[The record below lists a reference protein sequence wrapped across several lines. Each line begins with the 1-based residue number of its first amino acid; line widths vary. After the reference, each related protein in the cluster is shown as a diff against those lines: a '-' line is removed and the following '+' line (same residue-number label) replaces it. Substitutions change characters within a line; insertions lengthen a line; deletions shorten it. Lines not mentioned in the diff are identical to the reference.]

1 MRLKFFCLLSLL
13 FLFSCADNKPKN
25 IVVDPAFSAY
35 ISAFTSGVVSSSSAI
50 TVALV
55 DPVDGVKPGDELTK
69 DVFDFDPS
77 IEGKAFWVNDR
88 TIEFKPAEKLKSGKA
103 YEAKFDLSKIQ
114 KVPEEFKL
122 LTFGFNVINQNMFV
136 AFDGLKST
144 EDRAIQTLF
153 GTVRTSDIADASNL
167 QACLTAEQ
175 NGKKLKLV
183 WEHLESGKTHK
194 YTVKGVKRAEK
205 EGTVTLKWNGDKIGA
220 EIEDT
225 KDVRI
230 PPIGEF
236 TLVQVKTFSV
246 PGVYFSLQFSDK
258 LDPNQDL
265 EGMVYLKRKK
275 KLRLEIE
282 GNEIKAYPIDD
293 LGFSEIIT
301 IETGIR
307 NAWGDNL
314 KERYI
319 REIELKSQDPEL
331 KLLGNGVIM
340 PSGSGITF
348 PFKAV
353 NLKAINLRILQ
364 VYENNVAQFL
374 QVNQLNGNS
383 ELARV
388 GRIIYDGQIDLVSSE
403 AIDYGVW
410 NNFSVDL
417 SRLVNPEP
425 GAIYRV
431 MMSFERY
438 QSIYPCAS
446 DEALEKPFKR
456 KKLNFDNEQGYFNEN
471 YSWYDEDYRWNER
484 DNPCKTAYYMN
495 GDHFISANVFASDFG
510 MICKESSGDTYN
522 LVISDLLSA
531 DALRGIEV
539 EAYDY
544 QNNRLASGKTNR
556 DGVVQLNTKSKP
568 YLMVAKKGKQRGYLR
583 VDNGSSLEMSLYD
596 VGGVKV
602 EKGVK
607 GFIYGER
614 GVWRPGD
621 DIYLSFMLEDKENA
635 LPDNHPVLMEFYDPM
650 GKLYDKAVQTKSV
663 EGLYAFKLKTTP
675 DDVTGQWQVKF
686 TVGNSKFYKS
696 LKIETVKPNR
706 INIELDKKEIVSS
719 TDNVVKNLKA
729 TWLYGAPGAN
739 LKTNMELQLGNLKT
753 TFNGFENFQFD
764 DRTKSFYFDDVLIA
778 EATTDAEGK
787 AKLVF
792 DVNKPSDAPG
802 MLKMRFAT
810 KVYEQGGD
818 FSQDFLSAK
827 YSPYRSYVGVK
838 LPKSNNWLNA
848 LNTENTH
855 NIVIATLDE
864 FGKPISRNVDV
875 ELYSMDWNWWWE
887 GSGESEVTRY
897 INRQSANLIKSESV
911 SIANGKSIYQL
922 SFPEAGW
929 GRYMIR
935 VVDRISGHSTSET
948 FYGRYPGW
956 YSQSNEGGSDA
967 ASMININQDKPSYN
981 VGDEAEITVPSG
993 GVGNVYISIEKG
1005 DKILKQFWV
1014 KAEDKNTV
1022 IKLPITKDMAPNVY
1036 ASVFLMQPHGQT
1048 ENSLPIRMYGVTPI
1062 MVVDAKT
1069 KLEPVIAAPK
1079 SIRPESTYEVKVS
1092 EKEGKAMA
1100 YTLAMV
1106 DEGLLSLTRF
1116 KTPNPW
1122 DAFYAKEALSVRSWD
1137 MYKYVMSAQ
1146 TGKMA
1151 SVLAIGGDEALTYKE
1166 DAKANRFKPVVR
1178 YIGPFYLKANESKT
1192 HTLEMSN
1199 YIGAVRVMA
1208 VAGYEGAY
1216 GSAEKEIK
1224 VKQPLMVLSTLPR
1237 VLGPSEK
1244 IRVPINVITT
1254 EKNIKNVKI
1263 KVSSNGLLKTQGD
1276 TEKSIQFSDIGE
1288 QTVYFEFDVAKQLGV
1303 AKFKV
1308 EVSSGKE
1315 TAFEEVELIVRPPNP
1330 PISKSSN
1337 SSVNAGESWKQSYSS
1352 IGISGTNKTTL
1363 QVSKLPNLD
1372 LEKHLGY
1379 LIRYPHGCIEQTTS
1393 SVFPQLYLNSLTKL
1407 DATMREKIDE
1417 NISAALNR
1425 YRSFQ
1430 LSSGGFS
1437 YWPGNSSYASEWGT
1451 NYAGHFM
1458 VEAKNKGYTLPA
1470 GVYDEWLKFQKSSA
1484 AKWNRNDYDEYGRRG
1499 ADLTQAYRLYTMALA
1514 GSADLGAMNRLRND
1528 NNLST
1533 AAAWR
1538 LSAAYALVG
1547 RKDVA
1552 EDLANRPMSIPNY
1565 REMGYTY
1572 GSNVRDMAM
1581 ILESLS
1587 TLKVT
1592 DRGVDLANDICAELN
1607 KGWHSTQTR
1616 AYALLAL
1623 AKFVGGGSF
1632 NDEFGFT
1639 ATINGKT
1646 EKVNTNAAVYSFD
1659 IGDKKSSTGEISIS
1673 NTSDQLLFV
1682 SLIQEGIP
1690 LEVNDTEIQDDITM
1704 RIVYRDL
1711 QGNALDVTSLPQG
1724 TDFKAMVTVSHPGI
1738 RSAYKEIALNQ
1749 IFPSGWQIV
1758 STRVAEDN
1766 AAGNKDFK
1774 YQDIRDDRVYTYFD
1788 LGKGS
1793 TKTFEILLN
1802 STFVGKFYQPAVFCA
1817 PMYDESIQAL
1827 KSGRW
1832 VEVIDEK

>member
-1 MRLKFFCLLSLL
+1 MLNKFVCLLSFV
-13 FLFSCADNKPKN
+13 FLFSCSNKESDK
-25 IVVDPAFSAY
+25 IIVDPAFGAY
-35 ISAFTSGVVSSSSAI
+35 VSAFTSGVVSSTSNI
-50 TVALV
+50 TVVLI
-55 DPVDGVKPGDELTK
+55 DPVEGVKSGDELAK
-69 DVFDFDPS
+69 DIFDFNPNV
-77 IEGKAFWVNDR
+77 EGKAFWINDR
-88 TIEFKPAEKLKSGKA
+88 TIEFRPAKSLKSGQA
-103 YEAKFDLSKIQ
+103 YEAKFALAKIQ
-114 KVPEEFKL
+114 KVPDEFET
-122 LTFGFNVINQNMFV
+122 LTFGFNVITQNLFV
-136 AFDGLKST
+136 EFDGLKSS
-144 EDRAIQTLF
+144 EDRTRQELF
-153 GTVRTSDIADASNL
+153 GTVRTSDFASAIDL
-167 QACLTAEQ
+167 QECVWAEQ
-175 NGKKLKLV
+175 NGKKLSLV
-183 WEHLESGKTHK
+183 WEHPESGKTHK
-194 YTVKGVKRAEK
+194 YTVKGVKRGEK
-205 EGTVTLKWNGDKIGA
+205 EGFVTLKWNGSKVGA
-220 EIEDT
+220 EVKSEKQI
-225 KDVRI
+225 RI
-230 PPIGEF
+230 PPLGEF
-236 TLVQVKTFSV
+236 TLVQVNTV
-246 PGVYFSLQFSDK
+246 TTPGVYFSLQFSDK
-258 LDPNQDL
+258 LKPNQNL
-265 EGMVYLKRKK
+265 EGLVRLKTGKA
-275 KLRLEIE
+275 LRLDISD
-282 GNEIKAYPIDD
+282 NEIKAYPKEDLNFTETLIIEQAIVNIDGNQ
-293 LGFSEIIT
+293 LQES
-301 IETGIR
+301 
-307 NAWGDNL
+307 
-314 KERYI
+314 YV
-319 REIELKSQDPEL
+319 REVEFKMQNPALQ
-331 KLLGNGVIM
+331 LLGTGVIM
-340 PSGSGITF
+340 PSGSGIAF

-353 NLKAINLRILQ
+353 NLKAVNVRILR

-374 QVNQLNGNS
+374 QVNQLNGTD
-383 ELARV
+383 EMARV
-388 GRIIYDGQIDLVSSE
+388 GRIVYDGQLDLVSDK
-403 AIDYGVW
+403 AIDYGTW

-417 SRLVNPEP
+417 SSLVNPEP

-431 MMSFERY
+431 MLSFERY
-438 QSIYPCAS
+438 QTMYPCAS
-446 DEALEKPFKR
+446 NEEIEKPFKR
-456 KKLNFDNEQGYFNEN
+456 RELNFDDGNSYYYEN
-471 YSWYDEDYRWNER
+471 YSWFDEDYKWNER
-484 DNPCKTAYYMN
+484 DNPCKVAYYMS
-495 GDHFISANVFASDFG
+495 GDRFISANIFASDFG
-510 MICKESSGDTYN
+510 MICKESSDNIYN
-522 LVISDLLSA
+522 VTLSDLRTA
-531 DALRGIEV
+531 EALRGIDV

-544 QNNRLASGKTNR
+544 QNSIIAEGKT
-556 DGVVQLNTKSKP
+556 DGDGFVRLDTKRKP
-568 YLMVAKKGKQRGYLR
+568 YLLIAKKGKQRGYLR
-583 VDNGSSLEMSLYD
+583 VDNGSSLAMSLYD

-621 DIYLSFMLEDKENA
+621 DIHLSFMLEDKENA
-635 LPDNHPVLMEFYDPM
+635 LPDNHPVLMEFYDPL

-663 EGLYAFKLKTTP
+663 KGLYAFKLKTTP

-706 INIELDKKEIVSS
+706 INIELDKKEVVPS
-719 TDNVVKNLKA
+719 TEKVVKKLKA
-729 TWLYGAPGAN
+729 TWLYGAPGAK
-739 LKTNMELQLGNLKT
+739 LKVNMELQLDNLKT
-753 TFNGFENFQFD
+753 TFKGFEGYQFD
-764 DRTKSFYFDDVLIA
+764 DRSKSFYYNDALIA

-787 AKLVF
+787 ANLTF
-792 DVNKPSDAPG
+792 DVKRPSDAPG

-838 LPKSNNWLNA
+838 LPKNGNWLNA
-848 LNTENTH
+848 LNTEQTH
-855 NIVIATLDE
+855 NIGLAALDE
-864 FGKPISRNVDV
+864 NGNRVTRDVDV

-887 GSGESEVTRY
+887 SSGETEMTRY
-897 INRQSANLIKSESV
+897 INRRSANLLKSETV
-911 SIANGKSIYQL
+911 TVLNGKSTYIL
-922 SFPEAGW
+922 SFPEPDW
-929 GRYMIR
+929 GLYMIR
-935 VVDRISGHSTSET
+935 IVDKKSGHSTSET

-956 YSQSNEGGSDA
+956 YSRDNEGGGDA

-993 GVGNVYISIEKG
+993 GVGNVYVSIEKG
-1005 DKILKQFWV
+1005 DKVLKQFWV
-1014 KAEDKNTV
+1014 KADEKNTV

-1048 ENSLPIRMYGVTPI
+1048 KNSLPIRMYGVTPI

-1100 YTLAMV
+1100 YTLAVV

-1137 MYKYVMSAQ
+1137 MFKYVMSAQ
-1146 TGKMA
+1146 TGKMV

-1192 HTLEMSN
+1192 HALEMSN

-1208 VAGYEGAY
+1208 VAGYDGAY

-1263 KVSSNGLLKTQGD
+1263 KVSSNALLKAQGG

-1337 SSVNAGESWKQSYSS
+1337 SRVNAGESWKQSYSS

-1425 YRSFQ
+1425 YRLFQ
-1430 LSSGGFS
+1430 MSSGGFS

-1552 EDLANRPMSIPNY
+1552 EDLAKRPMPIPNY

-1587 TLKVT
+1587 TLKAT

-1659 IGDKKSSTGEISIS
+1659 IGDKKLSSGEISIS
-1673 NTSDQLLFV
+1673 NTSEQLLFV

-1704 RIVYRDL
+1704 RIVYRDM

-1724 TDFKAMVTVSHPGI
+1724 TDFKALVTVSHPGI

-1758 STRVAEDN
+1758 NTRVAEDN
-1766 AAGNKDFK
+1766 TAGNKDFK

-1788 LGKGS
+1788 LSKGKS
-1793 TKTFEILLN
+1793 KTFEILLN

-1832 VEVIDEK
+1832 VEVVDEK